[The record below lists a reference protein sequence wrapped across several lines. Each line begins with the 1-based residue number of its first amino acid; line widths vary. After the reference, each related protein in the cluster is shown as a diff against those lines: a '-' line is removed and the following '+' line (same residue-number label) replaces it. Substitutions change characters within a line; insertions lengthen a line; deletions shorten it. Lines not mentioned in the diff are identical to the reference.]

1 MLGVTDSR
9 AKLWVDCQPV
19 KSIQG
24 NIEYPLRERGQ
35 YDTHDGYL
43 SIAQIANT
51 RSYQVRVAR
60 QFMMTL
66 LLNRWLIF
74 PLFVSFLTFT
84 LQSAPPVSLHN
95 SDNRWERRSFCY
107 SGGGRNQSPAP
118 PIDRSSQHDVI
129 FSFFSVFLL
138 DRPSMDG
145 YDLWS
150 EPTYASELWW
160 DSRKLNN
167 LFLNSRYR
175 QWNSCVLNLF
185 H

>member
-1 MLGVTDSR
+1 MLKLLKKNLKSLTKLWLIALRDFVCISPFHPPIQQLFDQRWHKIMLGVTDSR

-51 RSYQVRVAR
+51 RSYQVRIAR

-74 PLFVSFLTFT
+74 PLFVSFLCFHFSQHLLWVYTIRT
-84 LQSAPPVSLHN
+84 TDESKV
-95 SDNRWERRSFCY
+95 FCY
-107 SGGGRNQSPAP
+107 RGGAKSICTCPPPQLTVPPAWCNFL
-118 PIDRSSQHDVI
+118 SSRC
-129 FSFFSVFLL
+129 F
-138 DRPSMDG
+138 
-145 YDLWS
+145 Y
-150 EPTYASELWW
+150 
-160 DSRKLNN
+160 
-167 LFLNSRYR
+167 
-175 QWNSCVLNLF
+175 
-185 H
+185 